1 MINAY
6 LFIFYMICIFWII
19 FGIYSMHNLIN
30 LGIEGKLDFLNDKE
44 KDERNYIENDRE
56 VNQLINNNNK

>member
-56 VNQLINNNNK
+56 VNQLTKNNGI